1 MKNTQSTLTLSAI
14 TTLLSILT
22 MMMILTSGSFI
33 PSRTPA
39 FGQEEDLGN
48 FSIMNT
54 TELASDANASRT
66 YLVPQ
71 QQGEGET
78 SPPSSEAPRSEAP
91 QSSP

>member
-39 FGQEEDLGN
+39 FGQEEDLGD
-48 FSIMNT
+48 FSITNS
-54 TELASDANASRT
+54 TEES
-66 YLVPQ
+66 
-71 QQGEGET
+71 ET
-78 SPPSSEAPRSEAP
+78 SPPSAEAPKSEAPRS
-91 QSSP
+91 SP